1 MKDDFYNTCANLS
14 GQGFSLQESITAVVL
29 VGNGMFGRS
38 WRRFEDE
45 SETFSLN
52 TAPERINVLDKLRQ
66 VEAKSL
72 GLVVEAVMAGKEQGQ
87 MITHASDSTTKRET
101 GSFIGQ
107 VCNDFNP
114 PCTFYNMYIRAF
126 TLVKGQHCHC
136 LSFPSVVRP
145 EKMWQ
150 HSLAWGWKF
159 SLL

>member
-1 MKDDFYNTCANLS
+1 
-14 GQGFSLQESITAVVL
+14 
-29 VGNGMFGRS
+29 MFGRS
-38 WRRFEDE
+38 WRGFEDE

-107 VCNDFNP
+107 VSNDFNP
-114 PCTFYNMYIRAF
+114 PCTLTTYISGHSHWSRDSTAIA
-126 TLVKGQHCHC
+126 
-136 LSFPSVVRP
+136 SPSHL
-145 EKMWQ
+145 W
-150 HSLAWGWKF
+150 
-159 SLL
+159 